1 MVADNSPGNEQQADA
16 ANKITDVE
24 SPKVIHRLP
33 RAIWL
38 GKTVK
43 VKVKLVTPEFM
54 KTVAPGG
61 HELDGLW
68 DDVNNLIYI
77 DKTLSLREQWET
89 LRHELLHAIID
100 IDHEERLEYSASNT
114 GLKAAVHAPS
124 KTLVKTSCVP
134 PAEVQGTAH
143 AEVDAAEIAS

>member
-1 MVADNSPGNEQQADA
+1 MVADNSPSDKQQADA
-16 ANKITDVE
+16 ADKITNTE
-24 SPKVIHRLP
+24 SPKVVHRLP

-38 GKTVK
+38 GKMVK

-77 DKTLSLREQWET
+77 DKTLSFGEQWET

-100 IDHEERLEYSASNT
+100 IDHEERLEPST
-114 GLKAAVHAPS
+114 GLKVAVHAPS
-124 KTLVKTSCVP
+124 
-134 PAEVQGTAH
+134 
-143 AEVDAAEIAS
+143 